1 MHNPMPLVSLRR
13 ASAAGLVLLAAA
25 CGGDA
30 PQEQSQAENAAQ
42 VDQQSSAT
50 ATEKEV
56 ASFNAPAD
64 SVLTEAQVQ
73 AFLKTTL
80 VQFDLIR
87 QEMPQYHQKL
97 AQMNERAEKNKD
109 GLVAG
114 LRNLTDAT
122 SLVAG
127 WSDLVVGS
135 FARSARS
142 QGYNPA
148 EMEWVRE
155 RMAEVST
162 ALAMKPMHEAQIS
175 MAASSRQQAQQYR
188 GQAGFD
194 EASIQEMLRNADQ
207 MEKDA
212 REQMSGGS
220 RALARNLEILHR
232 ARPNVT
238 DHMWT
243 WVALAGGASGLV
255 GLSGLTDPND
265 TTAVR
270 TMNEWRRIYTD
281 ALANQVTPGM
291 EAAVPANEARPKLD
305 AEAPASN

>member
-1 MHNPMPLVSLRR
+1 MHNSTPLVSLRR
-13 ASAAGLVLLAAA
+13 AAAAGLVLLAAA
-25 CGGDA
+25 CGGGDA

-42 VDQQSSAT
+42 VDPQSSAT
-50 ATEKEV
+50 ATEKE
-56 ASFNAPAD
+56 AARFDAPAD

-97 AQMNERAEKNKD
+97 AQMNERAEKGGD

-122 SLVAG
+122 TLIAG
-127 WSDLVVGS
+127 WGDLVGGS

-155 RMAEVST
+155 RMSEVSA
-162 ALAMKPMHEAQIS
+162 ALAMKPIYEQQIS
-175 MAASSRQQAQQYR
+175 MAASIRQQAQQYR
-188 GQAGFD
+188 EQAGFD

-212 REQMSGGS
+212 REEMSGGS
-220 RALARNLEILHR
+220 RAVARNLEVLHR

-243 WVALAGGASGLV
+243 MVALAGGASGLV
-255 GLSGLTDPND
+255 GLSGLTDPAD

-291 EAAVPANEARPKLD
+291 EATVPAGEARPRL

>member
-1 MHNPMPLVSLRR
+1 MQHPMPRISLRR

-30 PQEQSQAENAAQ
+30 PEQQTQAANAEQ
-42 VDQQSSAT
+42 VDQSSSAS

-56 ASFNAPAD
+56 ADFSAPAD

-73 AFLKTTL
+73 AYLKTTL
-80 VQFDLIR
+80 VAFDLVR
-87 QEMPQYHQKL
+87 QEIPQYHQKL
-97 AQMNERAEKNKD
+97 AQVSTRAEKGND

-122 SLVAG
+122 TAVAG
-127 WSDLVVGS
+127 WSDLVGGS

-142 QGYNPA
+142 LGYNPA

-155 RMAEVST
+155 RMSEVS
-162 ALAMKPMHEAQIS
+162 AAIAMRPMYEGAVS
-175 MAASSRQQAQQYR
+175 AAAAMRQQAEQYR
-188 GQAGFD
+188 GVPGFE
-194 EASIQEMLRNADQ
+194 EAQIQEMLRNADET
-207 MEKDA
+207 EKNA
-212 REQMSGGS
+212 REQMNGS
-220 RALARNLEILHR
+220 RAIGRNMEVLRR

-243 WVALAGGASGLV
+243 AVAFAGGASGLV
-255 GLSGLTDPND
+255 GLTGLSDPND

-270 TMNEWRRIYTD
+270 QMNEWRRIYTD
-281 ALANQVTPGM
+281 ALANKVTPGL
-291 EAAVPANEARPKLD
+291 EANVPAGEARPKLD
-305 AEAPASN
+305 AEAQPASN